1 MIHTDQTGFI
11 AGRYIGENI
20 RLIYDIM
27 QNTEQNNVPGLL
39 LSVDFEKAFDSVSWS
54 MEFFGFGNSIIS
66 WIKTFNNNIKLSVNQ
81 CGKDHWRFGPYT
93 PTDSQDAAYF

>member
-1 MIHTDQTGFI
+1 
-11 AGRYIGENI
+11 
-20 RLIYDIM
+20 M

-54 MEFFGFGNSIIS
+54 FIYKVMEFFGFGNSIIS

-81 CGKDHWRFGPYT
+81 CGNLSFFLVLAAAAAKAIQYQLFYLSSARRF
-93 PTDSQDAAYF
+93 